1 MKLWNENAHWG
12 ILTKVSILS
21 KIPISIPHLL
31 CFLFSRNRHLIVS
44 DIKARSKLRN
54 YIIPGNLQWSL
65 CLVLLEEKE
74 FRNQF
79 YVRIGRPSHFLKIL
93 LPEVSSCDL
102 GRCKNIGKG
111 FSLIHGFNVVI
122 NGNAI
127 IGHNVTVLQGVTI
140 GGGKNGAP
148 QIGNNVYIGAGA
160 IIIGGIHIGNNVK
173 IGAGAIV
180 VDDVPDNSTV
190 VNIKARIIRR
200 D

>member
-1 MKLWNENAHWG
+1 MKLWNKNAHWG
-12 ILTKVSILS
+12 ILTKLSILS
-21 KIPISIPHLL
+21 RIPISIPHLL
-31 CFLFSRNRHLIVS
+31 CFLFSKKRDLIIS
-44 DIKARSKLRN
+44 DIKARSKFRN
-54 YIIPGNLQWSL
+54 YIILSNLQWSL

-79 YVRIGRPSHFLKIL
+79 YVRIGWPAHFLKIL
-93 LPEVSSCDL
+93 LPEISSCDL
-102 GRCKNIGKG
+102 GRCKNIGEG

-127 IGHNVTVLQGVTI
+127 IGRNTIVLHGVTI
-140 GGGKNGAP
+140 GAGKNGAP
-148 QIGNNVYIGAGA
+148 RIGNNVYIGAGA
-160 IIIGGIHIGNNVK
+160 LIIGGIIIGNNVK

-190 VNIKARIIRR
+190 VSNKARIIRR